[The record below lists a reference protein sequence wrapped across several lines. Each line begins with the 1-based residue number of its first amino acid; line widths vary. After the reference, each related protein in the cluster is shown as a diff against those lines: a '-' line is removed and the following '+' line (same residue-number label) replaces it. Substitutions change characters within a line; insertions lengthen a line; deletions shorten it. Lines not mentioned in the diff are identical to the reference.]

1 MNYKRKRRLIIG
13 VSLFLLLIVY
23 LFKNFSLGTRVIGF
37 IFGFIVF
44 YAFDD
49 LFKIDFKLRHYS
61 CMFLILL
68 FGILLSP
75 LYFVSENYDKILHL
89 LMPILGSFLL
99 FYIIDKQKLNFQWK
113 ILITF
118 MFVVSF
124 LTIHEIGE
132 YLIDVLWDFK
142 LQGVY
147 LRDISGL
154 EKFNLILPKNDDT
167 MIDLIL
173 GVISGLLFVFGK
185 TVSFFYNQRKLK
197 I

>member
-1 MNYKRKRRLIIG
+1 MIIG

-23 LFKNFSLGTRVIGF
+23 LFKSFSLGTRVIGF
-37 IFGFIVF
+37 IFGLIVF
-44 YAFDD
+44 YVFDD
-49 LFKIDFKLRHYS
+49 LFKIDFKIKHYT
-61 CMFLILL
+61 CIFLILL

-75 LYFVSENYDKILHL
+75 LYFVSENYDKVLHL
-89 LMPILGSFLL
+89 LMPILGCLLL
-99 FYIIDKQKLNFQWK
+99 FYIVDKQKLNFQWK

-132 YLIDVLWDFK
+132 YLIDVLWDMN

-154 EKFNLILPKNDDT
+154 EKFNLVLPKNDDT

-173 GVISGLLFVFGK
+173 GVVSGLLFVFGK
-185 TVSFFYNQRKLK
+185 TVGFFYKRRILK
-197 I
+197 HSSKSG

>member
-1 MNYKRKRRLIIG
+1 MNYKRKRNLIIG
-13 VSLFLLLIVY
+13 ISVFLFLIVY
-23 LFKNFSLGTRVIGF
+23 LFKSFSLGTRVTGF
-37 IFGFIVF
+37 LFGLIVF

-49 LFKIDFKLRHYS
+49 LFKIDFKLRHYGYI
-61 CMFLILL
+61 FLILL

-99 FYIIDKQKLNFQWK
+99 FYIVDKQKLNFQWK

-132 YLIDVLWDFK
+132 YLIDFLWDFK

-185 TVSFFYNQRKLK
+185 TVSFFYHRRIMK
-197 I
+197 

>member
-1 MNYKRKRRLIIG
+1 MIIG

-23 LFKNFSLGTRVIGF
+23 LFKSFSLGTRVIGF
-37 IFGFIVF
+37 IFGLIVF
-44 YAFDD
+44 YVFDD
-49 LFKIDFKLRHYS
+49 LFKIDFKIKHYT
-61 CMFLILL
+61 CIFLILL

-75 LYFVSENYDKILHL
+75 LYFVSENYDKVLHL
-89 LMPILGSFLL
+89 LMPILGCLLL
-99 FYIIDKQKLNFQWK
+99 FYIVDKQKLNFQWK

-132 YLIDVLWDFK
+132 YLIDVLWDMN

-154 EKFNLILPKNDDT
+154 EKFNLVLPKNDDT

-185 TVSFFYNQRKLK
+185 TVGFFYKRRILK
-197 I
+197 HSSKSS